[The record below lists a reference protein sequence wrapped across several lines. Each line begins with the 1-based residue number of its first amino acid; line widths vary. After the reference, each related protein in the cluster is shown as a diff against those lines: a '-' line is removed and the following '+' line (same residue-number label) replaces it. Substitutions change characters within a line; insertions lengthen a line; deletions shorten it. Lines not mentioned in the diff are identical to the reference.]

1 MLGLQTASNDGM
13 STSRREGMSLSTSPY
28 NRAMPLLENGVSL
41 KPYNTFGV
49 EARAEWFARIR
60 THDELEAALADPR
73 VQRMPRLVLG
83 GGSNLLFTRDFEG
96 LVVKIELPGIHLLED
111 GGELRLVRIGAGE
124 NWHATVERLLDS
136 GLPGLENLAL
146 IPGLVGAAPIQNI
159 GAYGVELAERFH
171 SLEAW
176 DTEMRAVQWLDAAAC
191 RFGYRDSAFKHEP
204 GRRIILSVTLAL
216 PRHWSPVTGYAD
228 VANELRARNI
238 DRPAARDIFDAVIA
252 IRRRK
257 LPDPA
262 VIGNAG
268 SFFKN
273 PVVTREQ
280 RNDLIGRFP
289 SLVNYDIG
297 GGRSKLA
304 AGWLIEACG
313 LKGAVRGRTGVHD
326 RQALVLVNRGEASGA
341 EILALAREVQDAVR
355 ARFGIELEP
364 EPTVL

>member
-1 MLGLQTASNDGM
+1 
-13 STSRREGMSLSTSPY
+13 
-28 NRAMPLLENGVSL
+28 MPLLENGVSL

-49 EARAEWFARIR
+49 EARAAWFARIR
-60 THDELEAALADPR
+60 TREELEAVLDDRR
-73 VQRMPRLVLG
+73 VQHMPRLVLG

-96 LVVKIELPGIHLLED
+96 LVVKIELPGVDLLED
-111 GGELRLVRIGAGE
+111 GSEQRLVRVGAGE
-124 NWHATVERLLDS
+124 NWHATVERMLEA

-146 IPGLVGAAPIQNI
+146 IPGQVGAAPIQNI

-171 SLEAW
+171 VLEAW
-176 DTEMRAVQWLDAAAC
+176 NTESCTAETLSADAC
-191 RFGYRDSAFKHEP
+191 RFGYRDSAFKHDS
-204 GRRIILSVTLAL
+204 GRHIILNVTFAL
-216 PRHWSPVTGYAD
+216 PRHWSPVAGYAD
-228 VANELRARNI
+228 VAQELRARNV
-238 DRPAARDIFDAVIA
+238 DRPAARDIFDAVVA

-280 RNDLIGRFP
+280 RNELIGRFP

-313 LKGAVRGRTGVHD
+313 LKGAVRGRTGVYD
-326 RQALVLVNRGEASGA
+326 RQALVLVNRGDASGA

-364 EPTVL
+364 EPTVF